1 MCPKTTCASISE
13 TNKPKLTTQQV
24 QPSLTIVVVQPCEVD
39 KLLAAHLAAQ
49 NDLQRRDENGHLITT
64 MLVKTFIMKPSHSL
78 DTKDVHTILHISCFL
93 QLLVSK
99 LPSDRQSSLL
109 CVSVCLLNIIFLEK
123 TKQCNNFQQ
132 NLKEIGINS

>member
-49 NDLQRRDENGHLITT
+49 NDLQRRDENGHWITT

-78 DTKDVHTILHISCFL
+78 DTTDVHTILHISCFL

-99 LPSDRQSSLL
+99 LPSDSLVFFVFQSVFSLL
-109 CVSVCLLNIIFLEK
+109 FFWRRLSSATIFNR
-123 TKQCNNFQQ
+123 T
-132 NLKEIGINS
+132 